1 MAEEGEHT
9 TEHQR
14 YLDETATWAVATV
27 CFVLLAISLLV
38 EHIIHLVGKWL
49 ERKRKPA
56 LVEALEKV
64 KAELMLLGFISLLLT
79 ILQEPISGM
88 CISRKVAFTWRPCSG
103 PPKVYPFGGGSAS
116 SGKDSCTTQGK
127 VAFMT
132 AYAIHQL
139 HIFIFVLAIFHVLYC
154 ITTLALGT
162 FKMRRWKLWENET
175 KTPEH
180 QYYND
185 PERFRF
191 ARETTFGRR
200 HLHFL
205 SKSPVTLWI
214 VCFFRQF
221 FGSVTKVDYL
231 TLRHGFI
238 IAHLTPENETRFDFQ
253 KYIHRSLEEDFKDV
267 VGINPVIWFSAVLFL
282 LSNAHGW
289 YSYLWLPFI
298 PLIVNVADNLS
309 GWDKASNDHHK
320 DGTKNSR
327 ARRRRKGQP
336 GGSDRGRPFLVRS
349 APAHPLPH
357 PAHPLSEL
365 FPTSLLRLEY
375 VCIQKRKKLLPQQ
388 ARRHHHQIIN
398 GGLNTSAL
406 QLCDSATLCSSHT
419 DGLDNE
425 TDHLQQRGGY
435 GIEEMAPHGKEAC
448 QGQQALQL
456 GDTILKPPCHP
467 RARLLSHPPPPQ
479 LPEPEPGWSPGW
491 DP

>member
-162 FKMRRWKLWENET
+162 FK
-175 KTPEH
+175 
-180 QYYND
+180 
-185 PERFRF
+185 
-191 ARETTFGRR
+191 
-200 HLHFL
+200 
-205 SKSPVTLWI
+205 

-298 PLIVNVADNLS
+298 PLIIILVV
-309 GWDKASNDHHK
+309 
-320 DGTKNSR
+320 GTKLQMIITKMGLKIQERGDVVKGSPVVQTGDDLFWFGRPQLILFLIQLTLFQMGSTMKPTIFNNGVATALKKWHHTAKKHAKDNKHSNSVTPFSSRPATPEHGSSPIHLLHNYQNRSQDGPPAGTPREESQVDTEHWAVTVGSHSPSPPQSQMTRTRTGAGQRGLTPYSGGSR
-327 ARRRRKGQP
+327 A
-336 GGSDRGRPFLVRS
+336 
-349 APAHPLPH
+349 
-357 PAHPLSEL
+357 
-365 FPTSLLRLEY
+365 
-375 VCIQKRKKLLPQQ
+375 
-388 ARRHHHQIIN
+388 
-398 GGLNTSAL
+398 
-406 QLCDSATLCSSHT
+406 
-419 DGLDNE
+419 
-425 TDHLQQRGGY
+425 
-435 GIEEMAPHGKEAC
+435 
-448 QGQQALQL
+448 
-456 GDTILKPPCHP
+456 
-467 RARLLSHPPPPQ
+467 
-479 LPEPEPGWSPGW
+479 PE
-491 DP
+491 D

>member
-180 QYYND
+180 QYYNGK
-185 PERFRF
+185 PYKMLSSVFC
-191 ARETTFGRR
+191 
-200 HLHFL
+200 FL
-205 SKSPVTLWI
+205 Q

-298 PLIVNVADNLS
+298 PLIIILVV
-309 GWDKASNDHHK
+309 
-320 DGTKNSR
+320 GTKLQMIITKMGLKIQERGDVVKGSPVVQTGDDLFWFGRPQLILFLIQLTLFQNSFQLAFFAWSTMGSTMKPTIFNNGVATALKKWHHTAKKHAKDNKHSNSVTPFSSRPATPEHGSSPIHLLHNYQNRSQDGPPAGTPREESQVDTEHWAVTVGSHSPSPPQSQMTRTRTGAGQRGLTPYSGGSR
-327 ARRRRKGQP
+327 A
-336 GGSDRGRPFLVRS
+336 
-349 APAHPLPH
+349 
-357 PAHPLSEL
+357 
-365 FPTSLLRLEY
+365 
-375 VCIQKRKKLLPQQ
+375 
-388 ARRHHHQIIN
+388 
-398 GGLNTSAL
+398 
-406 QLCDSATLCSSHT
+406 
-419 DGLDNE
+419 
-425 TDHLQQRGGY
+425 
-435 GIEEMAPHGKEAC
+435 
-448 QGQQALQL
+448 
-456 GDTILKPPCHP
+456 
-467 RARLLSHPPPPQ
+467 
-479 LPEPEPGWSPGW
+479 PE
-491 DP
+491 D